1 MFLSKQIHTVDPWKK
16 QRRMENPCINYS
28 QPSVSTIPASE
39 DSANCGS
46 GSAAVFTI
54 EKKIHI
60 SGPTQFKL
68 VLRVNCIFQ
77 LIWSTVYTLYPLM
90 WLSQIND
97 S

>member
-1 MFLSKQIHTVDPWKK
+1 
-16 QRRMENPCINYS
+16 MENPFINYS

-46 GSAAVFTI
+46 GSTAVFTI

-77 LIWSTVYTLYPLM
+77 LIWSTVYPLM